1 MDIRSK
7 EEELFKRWKAKYPT
21 RTFVED
27 GAPFPDS
34 YMSSKA
40 RCLIVLKDVNLDSKD
55 PYTNVFPLR
64 DQLAKLPHPWWQTV
78 ANWCA
83 GISGIHDDKNLIWA
97 ELVEHHKADI
107 NIKESLKPFVFMQL
121 KKTTGGGSVDANTL
135 AEHAVKDREEIL
147 KQIQIYQP
155 AVIICCG
162 VGNLVKGILGNF
174 DWSMTRRGVQYAIAS
189 VDGQR
194 TFVIDYMHPSVRAA
208 KNVVCYGIIDAYREV
223 VMSNTA
229 S

>member
-1 MDIRSK
+1 MGIREK
-7 EEELFKRWKAKYPT
+7 EMELFAAWKQKYAGMYPNC
-21 RTFVED
+21 TFVVD
-27 GAPFPDS
+27 GAPCPAS
-34 YMSSKA
+34 YESSPVK
-40 RCLIVLKDVNLDSKD
+40 CLIVLKDVNLDSED
-55 PYTNVFPLR
+55 PYTEEFPLR
-64 DQLAKLPHPWWQTV
+64 DQLADKPHPWWRTV

-83 GISGIHDDKNLIWA
+83 GISGIHEEKHLTWD
-97 ELVEHHKADI
+97 ELQKSDI
-107 NIKESLKPFVFMQL
+107 RDSLKPFAFMQL
-121 KKTTGGGSVDANTL
+121 KKVTGGSSIGASVL
-135 AEHAVKDREEIL
+135 AEHAVGDRDEIL

-194 TFVIDYMHPSVRAA
+194 TVVIDYMHPSVRAA
-208 KNVVCYGIIDAYREV
+208 KNVVCYGILDAYREV